1 MRTTFRLPIP
11 VALAFA
17 FAYLLSPLA
26 AQEEPGRDHV
36 PPPKEVVDTPRHE
49 EPPANPVNDEA
60 HHVANAA
67 DAAHNAEHEATDKDK
82 NAKEAESVEAVPV
95 VAVPEV
101 VVATG
106 GAAAEDTTDH
116 GDLTAHDGDGD
127 PHGEAEHHG
136 GAHRAH
142 RAEPVTLWGNE
153 YYDTG
158 QFFLKLINFL
168 IFAGLLFLMLKG
180 ALSKM
185 FKARTLDIEVKLA
198 QSNRDKWEAEDQLR
212 NLDAKM
218 AGLEGELAGILERA
232 ESDAETEKQRILDA
246 ARAEADQLMVQAR
259 AEIDHQRRVAE
270 AELRELVA
278 KLALEGAEKRVSQM
292 MVGDSASKV
301 MDQAIRRV
309 GGAS

>member
-17 FAYLLSPLA
+17 FACLLSPLA

-36 PPPKEVVDTPRHE
+36 PPPKETVDTPRHE
-49 EPPANPVNDEA
+49 EPPTTNEA
-60 HHVANAA
+60 THHVPDVA
-67 DAAHNAEHEATDKDK
+67 DTAHSTEHETTDKDK
-82 NAKEAESVEAVPV
+82 NAKEAESVEAPTV

-101 VVATG
+101 VGVKDA
-106 GAAAEDTTDH
+106 AAAEDTADH
-116 GDLTAHDGDGD
+116 GAMATHNGEGD
-127 PHGEAEHHG
+127 PHNEAEHHG
-136 GAHRAH
+136 GAHH
-142 RAEPVTLWGNE
+142 AEPVTLWGNE

-180 ALSKM
+180 ALSKA
-185 FKARTLDIEVKLA
+185 FKTRALDIEMKLR
-198 QSNRDKWEAEDQLR
+198 QSNWDKQEAEDQMRDLE
-212 NLDAKM
+212 AKM
-218 AGLEGELAGILERA
+218 AGLEGELDDIIKKA